1 MAKIRTFARLAAA
14 AGLAAAALTGATST
28 ATADNLICPAGNI
41 CVYKN
46 ANYSGGRFILP
57 NTPYSYFRLS
67 LHSYDTG
74 GSVDNSISSVINN
87 SDRRVDLRDNWYIPC
102 NGPVYPVFAH
112 SEVNDFSTRNT
123 WPPEAIVNANDR
135 FGCASIY

>member
-1 MAKIRTFARLAAA
+1 VISPGARASGGQRRRFVPSGGVDRRDVHRDPGRPDL
-14 AGLAAAALTGATST
+14 
-28 ATADNLICPAGNI
+28 PAGDI
-41 CVYKN
+41 CVCKN
-46 ANYSGGRFILP
+46 ANYSGGRFIVP
-57 NTPYSYFRLS
+57 NTPYGY
-67 LHSYDTG
+67 
-74 GSVDNSISSVINN
+74 
-87 SDRRVDLRDNWYIPC
+87 WYLPC